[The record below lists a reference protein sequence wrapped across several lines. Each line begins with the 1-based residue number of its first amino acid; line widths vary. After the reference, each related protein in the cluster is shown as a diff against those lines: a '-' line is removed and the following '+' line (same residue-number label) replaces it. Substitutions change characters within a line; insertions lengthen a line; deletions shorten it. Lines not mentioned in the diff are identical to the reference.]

1 VCTGIHYEYQVNLN
15 ERDTMNTTLKT
26 TEIAEAAQVFV
37 ESGCDANAM
46 RSLMDLLQEQTEYVQ
61 KRFWKLVDA
70 QR

>member
-1 VCTGIHYEYQVNLN
+1 
-15 ERDTMNTTLKT
+15 MNTTLKT